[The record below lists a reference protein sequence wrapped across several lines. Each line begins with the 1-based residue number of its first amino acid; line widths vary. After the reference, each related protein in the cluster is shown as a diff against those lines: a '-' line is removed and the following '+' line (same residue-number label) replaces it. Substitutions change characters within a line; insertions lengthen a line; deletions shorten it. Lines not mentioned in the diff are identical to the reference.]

1 MAYLFRAMAVS
12 AFLFFTPAAL
22 WLVVWGE
29 GGLLAA
35 WLAYAM
41 MMLGRLV
48 TLSWR
53 YRSDV
58 WLRSFIKAPPA
69 AVPRT

>member
-1 MAYLFRAMAVS
+1 MAVS

-29 GGLLAA
+29 RGLLAA